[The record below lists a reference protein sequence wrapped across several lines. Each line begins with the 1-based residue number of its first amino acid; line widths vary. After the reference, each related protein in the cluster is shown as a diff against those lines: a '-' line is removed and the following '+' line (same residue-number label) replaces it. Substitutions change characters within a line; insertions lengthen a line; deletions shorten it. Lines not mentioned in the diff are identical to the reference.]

1 MSKDYR
7 TEFIRTVETTLI
19 NHFDPEQV
27 NLISNV
33 LAKTLAEYEITD
45 RCTSIEPYD
54 GGNERIIKQY
64 AACLIV
70 DGKSK
75 NTVAQYVRTCRKLSE
90 TIGKPLTE
98 MNAYDVRFFL
108 AKEMERGISDQSRE
122 NQRANLSAFFQWMV
136 NEEIIPKNPIA
147 QIKPIKC
154 HQEVKKAF
162 SDIEIDALRSACKSL
177 KERALI
183 EFLLSTGARVSEVA
197 EMKVRD
203 VNIETLSVH
212 ILHGKGDKERITYTT
227 AVGMKHLLAYIH
239 SRKETG
245 DALFYSKNQDS
256 KSGGETQTPFYALIA
271 GAFQSV
277 VSLPE
282 KNKLSPCSLV
292 VFDEA
297 FNNMDGERIK
307 QMLEFYKELNIQL
320 IISVPSSRFGY
331 ISPYA
336 DNIISLAKVDNSV
349 AVFETISRETK

>member
-45 RCTSIEPYD
+45 RCTSIETYD

-75 NTVAQYVRTCRKLSE
+75 NTVAQYVRTCRKLFE
-90 TIGKPLTE
+90 TIGKPMTE

-177 KERALI
+177 KERALM

-197 EMKVRD
+197 EMKVQD
-203 VNIETLSVH
+203 VNVETLSVH
-212 ILHGKGDKERITYTT
+212 VLHGKGNKERITYTT

-245 DALFYSKNQDS
+245 DALFYSKNHEPIRTDGIRFILKNVAKRASVSNVHPHRFRRTFATNLSKRGMAVQEIQKLMGHANINTTLVYIATDDS
-256 KSGGETQTPFYALIA
+256 MVQAS
-271 GAFQSV
+271 
-277 VSLPE
+277 
-282 KNKLSPCSLV
+282 
-292 VFDEA
+292 
-297 FNNMDGERIK
+297 
-307 QMLEFYKELNIQL
+307 YKK
-320 IISVPSSRFGY
+320 FT
-331 ISPYA
+331 A
-336 DNIISLAKVDNSV
+336 
-349 AVFETISRETK
+349 

>member
-90 TIGKPLTE
+90 LIGKPFTE

-108 AKEMERGISDQSRE
+108 AKEMERGLSDQSRE
-122 NQRANLSAFFQWMV
+122 NQRANLSAFFQWMT

-162 SDIEIDALRSACKSL
+162 SDIEIDALRGACKSL

-197 EMKVRD
+197 EMKVQD

-245 DALFYSKNQDS
+245 DALFYSKNHEPIRTSGIRFILNNVAKRAGVSNVHPHRFRRTFATNLSKRGMAVQEIQKLMGHANINTTLVYIATDDS
-256 KSGGETQTPFYALIA
+256 MVQAS
-271 GAFQSV
+271 
-277 VSLPE
+277 
-282 KNKLSPCSLV
+282 
-292 VFDEA
+292 
-297 FNNMDGERIK
+297 
-307 QMLEFYKELNIQL
+307 YKK
-320 IISVPSSRFGY
+320 Y
-331 ISPYA
+331 TA
-336 DNIISLAKVDNSV
+336 
-349 AVFETISRETK
+349 

>member
-27 NLISNV
+27 SLISNV

-90 TIGKPLTE
+90 LIGKPFTE

-108 AKEMERGISDQSRE
+108 AKEMERGLSDQSRE
-122 NQRANLSAFFQWMV
+122 NQRANLSAFFQWMT

-162 SDIEIDALRSACKSL
+162 SDVEIDALRSACKSL

-197 EMKVRD
+197 EMKVQD
-203 VNIETLSVH
+203 VNVETLSVH

-245 DALFYSKNQDS
+245 DALFYSKNHEPIRTDGIRFILNNVAKRAGVSNVHPHRFRRTFATNLSKRGMAVQEIQKLMGHANINTTLVYIATDDS
-256 KSGGETQTPFYALIA
+256 MVQAS
-271 GAFQSV
+271 
-277 VSLPE
+277 
-282 KNKLSPCSLV
+282 
-292 VFDEA
+292 
-297 FNNMDGERIK
+297 
-307 QMLEFYKELNIQL
+307 YKK
-320 IISVPSSRFGY
+320 Y
-331 ISPYA
+331 TA
-336 DNIISLAKVDNSV
+336 
-349 AVFETISRETK
+349 

>member
-1 MSKDYR
+1 
-7 TEFIRTVETTLI
+7 
-19 NHFDPEQV
+19 
-27 NLISNV
+27 
-33 LAKTLAEYEITD
+33 
-45 RCTSIEPYD
+45 
-54 GGNERIIKQY
+54 
-64 AACLIV
+64 V

-197 EMKVRD
+197 EMKVQD

-245 DALFYSKNQDS
+245 DALFYSKNHEPIRTSGIRFILNNVAKRAGVSNVHPHRFRRTFATNLSKRGMAVQEIQKLMGHANINTTLVYIATDDS
-256 KSGGETQTPFYALIA
+256 MVQAS
-271 GAFQSV
+271 
-277 VSLPE
+277 
-282 KNKLSPCSLV
+282 
-292 VFDEA
+292 
-297 FNNMDGERIK
+297 
-307 QMLEFYKELNIQL
+307 YKK
-320 IISVPSSRFGY
+320 Y
-331 ISPYA
+331 TA
-336 DNIISLAKVDNSV
+336 
-349 AVFETISRETK
+349 

>member
-90 TIGKPLTE
+90 LIGKPFTE

-108 AKEMERGISDQSRE
+108 AKEMERGLSDQSRE
-122 NQRANLSAFFQWMV
+122 NQRANLSAFFQWMT

-197 EMKVRD
+197 EMKAQD
-203 VNIETLSVH
+203 INIETLSVH

-245 DALFYSKNQDS
+245 DALFYSKNHEPIRTSGIRFILNNVAKRAGVSNVHPHRFRRTFATNLSKRGMAVQEIQKLMGHANINTTLVYIATDDS
-256 KSGGETQTPFYALIA
+256 MVQAS
-271 GAFQSV
+271 
-277 VSLPE
+277 
-282 KNKLSPCSLV
+282 
-292 VFDEA
+292 
-297 FNNMDGERIK
+297 
-307 QMLEFYKELNIQL
+307 YKK
-320 IISVPSSRFGY
+320 Y
-331 ISPYA
+331 TA
-336 DNIISLAKVDNSV
+336 
-349 AVFETISRETK
+349 

>member
-162 SDIEIDALRSACKSL
+162 SDIEIDALRSACQSL

-197 EMKVRD
+197 EMKVQD

-245 DALFYSKNQDS
+245 DALFYSKNHEPIRTSGIRFILNNVAKRAGVSNVHPHRFRRTFATNLSKRGMAVQEIQKLMGHANINTTLVYIATDDS
-256 KSGGETQTPFYALIA
+256 MVQAS
-271 GAFQSV
+271 
-277 VSLPE
+277 
-282 KNKLSPCSLV
+282 
-292 VFDEA
+292 
-297 FNNMDGERIK
+297 
-307 QMLEFYKELNIQL
+307 YKK
-320 IISVPSSRFGY
+320 Y
-331 ISPYA
+331 TA
-336 DNIISLAKVDNSV
+336 
-349 AVFETISRETK
+349 

>member
-197 EMKVRD
+197 EMQVQD

-245 DALFYSKNQDS
+245 DALFYSKNHEPIRTSGIRFVLNNVAKRAGVSNVHPHRFRRTFATNLSKRGMAVQEIQKLMGHANINTTLVYIATDDS
-256 KSGGETQTPFYALIA
+256 MVQAS
-271 GAFQSV
+271 
-277 VSLPE
+277 
-282 KNKLSPCSLV
+282 
-292 VFDEA
+292 
-297 FNNMDGERIK
+297 
-307 QMLEFYKELNIQL
+307 YKK
-320 IISVPSSRFGY
+320 Y
-331 ISPYA
+331 TA
-336 DNIISLAKVDNSV
+336 
-349 AVFETISRETK
+349 

>member
-33 LAKTLAEYEITD
+33 ITKTLAEYEIAE
-45 RCTSIEPYD
+45 RCTSVTPYD
-54 GGNERIIKQY
+54 NGNERIIKQY

-70 DGKSK
+70 DGKSERTMK
-75 NTVAQYVRTCRKLSE
+75 QYVRSCRKLYE
-90 TIGKPLTE
+90 LIGKPFTE
-98 MNAYDVRFFL
+98 MNAYDVRFYL
-108 AKEMERGISDQSRE
+108 AKEMERGLSDQSRE

-136 NEEIIPKNPIA
+136 NEEVIPKNPIA

-197 EMKVRD
+197 EMKVQD

-227 AVGMKHLLAYIH
+227 AVGMKHLLSYIH

-245 DALFYSKNQDS
+245 DALFYNKNHEPIRTDGIRFILNNVAKRAGVSNVHPHRFRRTFATNLSKRGMAVQEIQKLMGHANINTTLVYIATDDS
-256 KSGGETQTPFYALIA
+256 MVQAS
-271 GAFQSV
+271 
-277 VSLPE
+277 
-282 KNKLSPCSLV
+282 
-292 VFDEA
+292 
-297 FNNMDGERIK
+297 
-307 QMLEFYKELNIQL
+307 YKK
-320 IISVPSSRFGY
+320 Y
-331 ISPYA
+331 TA
-336 DNIISLAKVDNSV
+336 
-349 AVFETISRETK
+349 

>member
-183 EFLLSTGARVSEVA
+183 EFLLSTGARVSEVS
-197 EMKVRD
+197 EMKVQD

-245 DALFYSKNQDS
+245 DALFYSKNHEPIRTNGIRFILNNVAKRAGVSNVHPHRFRRTFATNLSKRGMAVQEIQKLMGHANINTTLVYIATDDS
-256 KSGGETQTPFYALIA
+256 MVQAS
-271 GAFQSV
+271 
-277 VSLPE
+277 
-282 KNKLSPCSLV
+282 
-292 VFDEA
+292 
-297 FNNMDGERIK
+297 
-307 QMLEFYKELNIQL
+307 YKK
-320 IISVPSSRFGY
+320 Y
-331 ISPYA
+331 TA
-336 DNIISLAKVDNSV
+336 
-349 AVFETISRETK
+349 

>member
-27 NLISNV
+27 SLISNV

-75 NTVAQYVRTCRKLSE
+75 NTVAQYVRTCRKLFE
-90 TIGKPLTE
+90 LIGKPFTE
-98 MNAYDVRFFL
+98 MNAYDVRFYL
-108 AKEMERGISDQSRE
+108 AKEMERGLSDQSRE

-197 EMKVRD
+197 EMKVQD
-203 VNIETLSVH
+203 VSVETLSVH

-245 DALFYSKNQDS
+245 DALFYSKNHEPIRTSGIRFILNNVAKRAGVSNVHPHRFRRTFATNLSKRGMAVQEIQKLMGHANINTTLVYIATDDS
-256 KSGGETQTPFYALIA
+256 MVQAS
-271 GAFQSV
+271 
-277 VSLPE
+277 
-282 KNKLSPCSLV
+282 
-292 VFDEA
+292 
-297 FNNMDGERIK
+297 
-307 QMLEFYKELNIQL
+307 YKK
-320 IISVPSSRFGY
+320 Y
-331 ISPYA
+331 TA
-336 DNIISLAKVDNSV
+336 
-349 AVFETISRETK
+349 

>member
-27 NLISNV
+27 SMISNV

-90 TIGKPLTE
+90 LIGKPFTE

-108 AKEMERGISDQSRE
+108 AKEMERGLSDQSRE
-122 NQRANLSAFFQWMV
+122 NQRANLSAFFQWMT

-197 EMKVRD
+197 EMKVQD

-245 DALFYSKNQDS
+245 DALFYSKNHEPIRTSGIRFILNNVAKRAGVSNVHPHRFRRTFATNLSKRGMAVQEIQKLMGHANINTTLVYIATDDS
-256 KSGGETQTPFYALIA
+256 MVQAS
-271 GAFQSV
+271 
-277 VSLPE
+277 
-282 KNKLSPCSLV
+282 
-292 VFDEA
+292 
-297 FNNMDGERIK
+297 
-307 QMLEFYKELNIQL
+307 YKK
-320 IISVPSSRFGY
+320 Y
-331 ISPYA
+331 TA
-336 DNIISLAKVDNSV
+336 
-349 AVFETISRETK
+349 

>member
-7 TEFIRTVETTLI
+7 TEFIRTVETALI
-19 NHFDPEQV
+19 NHFAPEQV

-90 TIGKPLTE
+90 LIGKPFTE

-108 AKEMERGISDQSRE
+108 AKEMERGLSDQSRE
-122 NQRANLSAFFQWMV
+122 NQRANLSAFFQWMT

-197 EMKVRD
+197 EMKVQD

-245 DALFYSKNQDS
+245 DALFYSKNHEPIRTSGIRFILNNVAKRAGVSNVHPHRFRRTFATNLSKRGMAVQEIQKLMGHANINTTLVYIATDDS
-256 KSGGETQTPFYALIA
+256 MVQAS
-271 GAFQSV
+271 
-277 VSLPE
+277 
-282 KNKLSPCSLV
+282 
-292 VFDEA
+292 
-297 FNNMDGERIK
+297 
-307 QMLEFYKELNIQL
+307 YKK
-320 IISVPSSRFGY
+320 Y
-331 ISPYA
+331 TA
-336 DNIISLAKVDNSV
+336 
-349 AVFETISRETK
+349 

>member
-162 SDIEIDALRSACKSL
+162 SDIEIDALRSACQSL

-197 EMKVRD
+197 EMKVQD

-245 DALFYSKNQDS
+245 DALFYSKNHEPIRTNGIRFILNNVAKRAGVSNVHPHRFRRTFATNLSKRGMAVQEIQKLMGHANINTTLVYIATDDS
-256 KSGGETQTPFYALIA
+256 MVQAS
-271 GAFQSV
+271 
-277 VSLPE
+277 
-282 KNKLSPCSLV
+282 
-292 VFDEA
+292 
-297 FNNMDGERIK
+297 
-307 QMLEFYKELNIQL
+307 YKK
-320 IISVPSSRFGY
+320 Y
-331 ISPYA
+331 TA
-336 DNIISLAKVDNSV
+336 
-349 AVFETISRETK
+349 

>member
-1 MSKDYR
+1 MPKDYR

-162 SDIEIDALRSACKSL
+162 SDIEIDALRSACRSL

-197 EMKVRD
+197 EMQVQD

-245 DALFYSKNQDS
+245 DALFYSKNHEPIRTSGIRFVLNNVAKRAGVSNVHPHRFRRTFATNLSKRGMAVQEIQKLMGHANINTTLVYIATDDS
-256 KSGGETQTPFYALIA
+256 MVQAS
-271 GAFQSV
+271 
-277 VSLPE
+277 
-282 KNKLSPCSLV
+282 
-292 VFDEA
+292 
-297 FNNMDGERIK
+297 
-307 QMLEFYKELNIQL
+307 YKK
-320 IISVPSSRFGY
+320 Y
-331 ISPYA
+331 TA
-336 DNIISLAKVDNSV
+336 
-349 AVFETISRETK
+349 

>member
-197 EMKVRD
+197 EMKVPD

-245 DALFYSKNQDS
+245 DALFYSKNHEPIRTSGIRFILNNVAQRAGVSNVHPHRFRRTFATNLSKRGMAVQEIQKLMGHANINTTLVYIATDDS
-256 KSGGETQTPFYALIA
+256 MVQAS
-271 GAFQSV
+271 
-277 VSLPE
+277 
-282 KNKLSPCSLV
+282 
-292 VFDEA
+292 
-297 FNNMDGERIK
+297 
-307 QMLEFYKELNIQL
+307 YKK
-320 IISVPSSRFGY
+320 Y
-331 ISPYA
+331 TA
-336 DNIISLAKVDNSV
+336 
-349 AVFETISRETK
+349 

>member
-183 EFLLSTGARVSEVA
+183 EFLLSTGARVSEVS
-197 EMKVRD
+197 EMKVQD

-245 DALFYSKNQDS
+245 DALFYSKNHEPIRTSGIRFILNNVAKRAGVSNVHPHRFRRTFATNLSKRGMAVQEIQKLMGHANINTTLVYIATDDS
-256 KSGGETQTPFYALIA
+256 MVQAS
-271 GAFQSV
+271 
-277 VSLPE
+277 
-282 KNKLSPCSLV
+282 
-292 VFDEA
+292 
-297 FNNMDGERIK
+297 
-307 QMLEFYKELNIQL
+307 YKK
-320 IISVPSSRFGY
+320 Y
-331 ISPYA
+331 TA
-336 DNIISLAKVDNSV
+336 
-349 AVFETISRETK
+349 

>member
-197 EMKVRD
+197 EMKVQD

-245 DALFYSKNQDS
+245 DALFYSKNHEPIRTSGIRFILNNVAKRAGVSNVHPHRFRRTFATNLSKRGMAVQEIQKLMGHANINTTLVYIATDDS
-256 KSGGETQTPFYALIA
+256 MVQAS
-271 GAFQSV
+271 
-277 VSLPE
+277 
-282 KNKLSPCSLV
+282 
-292 VFDEA
+292 
-297 FNNMDGERIK
+297 
-307 QMLEFYKELNIQL
+307 YKK
-320 IISVPSSRFGY
+320 Y
-331 ISPYA
+331 TA
-336 DNIISLAKVDNSV
+336 
-349 AVFETISRETK
+349 

>member
-197 EMKVRD
+197 EMKAQD

-245 DALFYSKNQDS
+245 DALFYSKNHEPIRTSGIRFVLNNVAKRAGVSNVHPHRFRRTFATNLSKRGMAVQEIQKLMGHANINTTLVYIATDDS
-256 KSGGETQTPFYALIA
+256 MVQAS
-271 GAFQSV
+271 
-277 VSLPE
+277 
-282 KNKLSPCSLV
+282 
-292 VFDEA
+292 
-297 FNNMDGERIK
+297 
-307 QMLEFYKELNIQL
+307 YKK
-320 IISVPSSRFGY
+320 Y
-331 ISPYA
+331 TA
-336 DNIISLAKVDNSV
+336 
-349 AVFETISRETK
+349 

>member
-90 TIGKPLTE
+90 LIGKPFTE

-108 AKEMERGISDQSRE
+108 AKEMERGLSDQSRE
-122 NQRANLSAFFQWMV
+122 NQRANLSAFFQWMT
-136 NEEIIPKNPIA
+136 NEEIITKNPIA

-245 DALFYSKNQDS
+245 DALFYSKNHEPIRTSGIRFILNNVAKRAGVSNVHPHRFRRTFATNLSKRGMAVQEIQKLMGHANINTTLVYIATDDS
-256 KSGGETQTPFYALIA
+256 MVQAS
-271 GAFQSV
+271 
-277 VSLPE
+277 
-282 KNKLSPCSLV
+282 
-292 VFDEA
+292 
-297 FNNMDGERIK
+297 
-307 QMLEFYKELNIQL
+307 YKK
-320 IISVPSSRFGY
+320 Y
-331 ISPYA
+331 TA
-336 DNIISLAKVDNSV
+336 
-349 AVFETISRETK
+349 

>member
-27 NLISNV
+27 SLISNV

-54 GGNERIIKQY
+54 GGNERIVKQY

-245 DALFYSKNQDS
+245 DALFYSKNHEPIRTSGIRFILNNVAKRAGVSNVHPHRFRRTFATNLSKRGMAVQEIQKLMGHANINTTLVYIATDDS
-256 KSGGETQTPFYALIA
+256 MVQAS
-271 GAFQSV
+271 
-277 VSLPE
+277 
-282 KNKLSPCSLV
+282 
-292 VFDEA
+292 
-297 FNNMDGERIK
+297 
-307 QMLEFYKELNIQL
+307 YKK
-320 IISVPSSRFGY
+320 Y
-331 ISPYA
+331 TA
-336 DNIISLAKVDNSV
+336 
-349 AVFETISRETK
+349 

>member
-197 EMKVRD
+197 EMKAQD

-245 DALFYSKNQDS
+245 AALFYSKNHEPIRTNGIRFILNNVAKRAGVSNVHPHRFRRTFATNLSKRGMAVQEIQKLMGHANINTTLVYIATDDS
-256 KSGGETQTPFYALIA
+256 MVQAS
-271 GAFQSV
+271 
-277 VSLPE
+277 
-282 KNKLSPCSLV
+282 
-292 VFDEA
+292 
-297 FNNMDGERIK
+297 
-307 QMLEFYKELNIQL
+307 YKK
-320 IISVPSSRFGY
+320 Y
-331 ISPYA
+331 TA
-336 DNIISLAKVDNSV
+336 
-349 AVFETISRETK
+349 

>member
-162 SDIEIDALRSACKSL
+162 SDIEIDALRSACQSL

-197 EMKVRD
+197 EMKAQD

-245 DALFYSKNQDS
+245 DALFYSKNHEPIRTNGIRFILNNVAKRAGVSNVHPHRFRRTFATNLSKRGMAVQEIQKLMGHANINTTLVYIATDDS
-256 KSGGETQTPFYALIA
+256 MVQAS
-271 GAFQSV
+271 
-277 VSLPE
+277 
-282 KNKLSPCSLV
+282 
-292 VFDEA
+292 
-297 FNNMDGERIK
+297 
-307 QMLEFYKELNIQL
+307 YKK
-320 IISVPSSRFGY
+320 Y
-331 ISPYA
+331 TA
-336 DNIISLAKVDNSV
+336 
-349 AVFETISRETK
+349 

>member
-27 NLISNV
+27 SLISNV

-75 NTVAQYVRTCRKLSE
+75 NTVAQYVRTCRKLFE
-90 TIGKPLTE
+90 LIGKPFTE
-98 MNAYDVRFFL
+98 MNAYDVRFYL
-108 AKEMERGISDQSRE
+108 AKEMERGLSDQSRE

-197 EMKVRD
+197 EMKVHD

-245 DALFYSKNQDS
+245 DALFYSKNHEPIRTSGIRFILNNVAKRAGVSNVHPHRFRRTFATNLSKRGMAVQEIQKLMGHANINTTLVYIATDDS
-256 KSGGETQTPFYALIA
+256 MVQAS
-271 GAFQSV
+271 
-277 VSLPE
+277 
-282 KNKLSPCSLV
+282 
-292 VFDEA
+292 
-297 FNNMDGERIK
+297 
-307 QMLEFYKELNIQL
+307 YKK
-320 IISVPSSRFGY
+320 Y
-331 ISPYA
+331 TA
-336 DNIISLAKVDNSV
+336 
-349 AVFETISRETK
+349 

>member
-1 MSKDYR
+1 MPKDYR

-162 SDIEIDALRSACKSL
+162 SDIEIDALRSACQSL

-197 EMKVRD
+197 EMKAQD

-245 DALFYSKNQDS
+245 DALFYSKNHEPIRTSGIRFILNNVAKRAGVSNVHPHRFRRTFATNLSKRGMAVQEIQKLMGHANINTTLVYIATDDS
-256 KSGGETQTPFYALIA
+256 MVQAS
-271 GAFQSV
+271 
-277 VSLPE
+277 
-282 KNKLSPCSLV
+282 
-292 VFDEA
+292 
-297 FNNMDGERIK
+297 
-307 QMLEFYKELNIQL
+307 YKK
-320 IISVPSSRFGY
+320 Y
-331 ISPYA
+331 TA
-336 DNIISLAKVDNSV
+336 
-349 AVFETISRETK
+349 

>member
-90 TIGKPLTE
+90 LIGKPFTE

-108 AKEMERGISDQSRE
+108 AKEMERGLSDQSRE
-122 NQRANLSAFFQWMV
+122 NQRANLSAFFQWMT

-197 EMKVRD
+197 EMKVQD

-245 DALFYSKNQDS
+245 DALFYSKNHEPIRTSGIRFILNNVATRAGVSNVHPHRFRRTFATNLSKRGMAVQEIQKLMGHANINTTLVYIATDDS
-256 KSGGETQTPFYALIA
+256 MVQAS
-271 GAFQSV
+271 
-277 VSLPE
+277 
-282 KNKLSPCSLV
+282 
-292 VFDEA
+292 
-297 FNNMDGERIK
+297 
-307 QMLEFYKELNIQL
+307 YKK
-320 IISVPSSRFGY
+320 Y
-331 ISPYA
+331 TA
-336 DNIISLAKVDNSV
+336 
-349 AVFETISRETK
+349 

>member
-162 SDIEIDALRSACKSL
+162 SDIEIDALRSACRSL

-197 EMKVRD
+197 EMQVQD

-245 DALFYSKNQDS
+245 DALFYSKNHEPIRTSGIRFVLNNVAKRAGVSNVHPHRFRRTFATNLSKRGMAVQEIQKLMGHANINTTLVYIATDDS
-256 KSGGETQTPFYALIA
+256 MVQAS
-271 GAFQSV
+271 
-277 VSLPE
+277 
-282 KNKLSPCSLV
+282 
-292 VFDEA
+292 
-297 FNNMDGERIK
+297 
-307 QMLEFYKELNIQL
+307 YKK
-320 IISVPSSRFGY
+320 Y
-331 ISPYA
+331 TA
-336 DNIISLAKVDNSV
+336 
-349 AVFETISRETK
+349 